1 MVEDVAYYMR
11 FQGPEFN
18 LGEPDLNAG
27 CAHPLLSTEKPMSRI
42 LFLIA
47 EAGRAHNDNHRRLPA
62 AFRAA
67 GWHVDVHNHD
77 CLRLADGR
85 LLAFA
90 IPVAEY
96 DLVWVLGLGR
106 ADTFFDRM
114 QLLRRAPQ
122 ERLVTRIDAL
132 MYRHAKYAWSEF
144 MPETYASNDPD
155 WLAAIVARGGDWV
168 AKPTA
173 GSYGRDVVRLSADAN
188 GLATLRRLTA
198 GTSARYCLLQRFAP
212 EIANGEKRTLI
223 AGGELIGTYLRLPG
237 QDFRTNLSL
246 DGQPAPAALTESERQ
261 LVDRIRTEL
270 VQEGIGFAAIDIAWP
285 YLMEVNLAN
294 PGGLATL
301 EEVYGADFAPAVVQA
316 LT

>member
-1 MVEDVAYYMR
+1 MR

-18 LGEPDLNAG
+18 LGKPDADAG
-27 CAHPLLSTEKPMSRI
+27 SAHPTLSTEKPMSRI

-47 EAGRAHNDNHRRLPA
+47 EAANAHNDNHRRLPA
-62 AFRAA
+62 AFLAA
-67 GWHVDVHNHD
+67 GWHVDVRNHD
-77 CLRLADGR
+77 CLRLADGQ
-85 LLAFA
+85 LLAFETPLA
-90 IPVAEY
+90 DY
-96 DLVWVLGLGR
+96 DRIWVLGLGR
-106 ADTFFDRM
+106 AETFFDRM

-122 ERLVTRIDAL
+122 DRLITRIDAL
-132 MYRHAKYAWSEF
+132 LYHHAKYAWSEF

-173 GSYGRDVVRLSADAN
+173 GSYGRDVVRVGADAD

-198 GTSARYCLLQRFAP
+198 ETSARYCLLQRFAP
-212 EIANGEKRTLI
+212 EIAGGEKRTLI
-223 AGGELIGTYLRLPG
+223 AGRALIGTYLRLPG

-246 DGQPAPAALTESERQ
+246 DGRPARAALTAAERQ
-261 LVDRIRTEL
+261 LVDRIQAEL
-270 VQEGIGFAAIDIAWP
+270 VREGIGFAAIDIAWP

-301 EEVYGADFAPAVVQA
+301 EEVYGRDFAPAVVRA
-316 LT
+316 LTWTTT